1 MNWRMEMFRILSCV
15 AIAVVLVAGTFCMV
29 GASAEEPVVLIGT
42 IVKWRYPE
50 AEIGPSTMTDA
61 ATIDA
66 EGNRTVPSTVL
77 LTTMTTRDP
86 VEKVLSFYR
95 DLLKRTP
102 EHDKTLGIAAA
113 VGRSVY
119 FSDESAGR
127 PFAMHTILVNSAN
140 SSTTLVISRGK
151 DEEATHITW
160 KQYLR
165 HEVGR

>member
-1 MNWRMEMFRILSCV
+1 MFRILSCG

-50 AEIGPSTMTDA
+50 AEIGPSTMT
-61 ATIDA
+61 
-66 EGNRTVPSTVL
+66 
-77 LTTMTTRDP
+77 TRDP
-86 VEKVLSFYR
+86 VEQVLSFYR

-102 EHDKTLGIAAA
+102 EHDKALGIAPT

-119 FSDESAGR
+119 FTDESAGR
-127 PFAMHTILVNSAN
+127 PFALHTILVNSAN

-160 KQYLR
+160 KQYLK
-165 HEVGR
+165 HELGR